1 MSCLMSCAREASAIP
16 TMGVEYVDG
25 SKVFETASSS
35 RCAGFVVMSDR
46 DCKRECICE
55 SRLLLRQLEACGVR
69 RRYAQRAWLSE
80 SVRFGVHNRRAHWLC
95 HHELAYN
102 DGDQTAYAFVCNAD
116 GSGCGIDGDPNIE
129 CMAEAQTRDPNEGTF
144 LDDGA
149 RGFTARNPSIGEEMG
164 DVPMDEDANYISTV
178 YRIRV
183 VCRHYT

>member
-1 MSCLMSCAREASAIP
+1 MSTDRRCSKLQALRVALGLLSCLIATASASA
-16 TMGVEYVDG
+16 YARVDYCFG
-25 SKVFETASSS
+25 SWKPA
-35 RCAGFVVMSDR
+35 A
-46 DCKRECICE
+46 
-55 SRLLLRQLEACGVR
+55 
-69 RRYAQRAWLSE
+69 YAVGTLSE
-80 SVRFGVHNRRAHWLC
+80 LGYPRASASEC
-95 HHELAYN
+95 TIAERTGYAIMSFAYN

-149 RGFTARNPSIGEEMG
+149 HGFTARNPSIGEEMG